1 MKSIPESRRARAV
14 ITLISAVVASV
25 FLNAFPAEAQR
36 IIDYNAAIDIA
47 MDNSP
52 NILQTKLDLERSR
65 ELLNAQN
72 ASLKSNFRLNL
83 NPFSYSRDQT
93 FNRMFSVWTANKTK
107 ESNGTFSINQPI
119 VQTDGT
125 LTLTNRL
132 SWQDNFTDYTD
143 VRNKTFNNS
152 LYLSFDQPIFTYNT
166 TKMTLKELQ
175 LDLENTEL
183 TFALQKLSIER
194 QTANSFYNV
203 YKAKMSLDVAKD
215 EYANQEKSYE
225 IIKNKVDAGLA
236 ALEELYQAEL
246 NLASSKSTVQ
256 NSEVSLE
263 NAYDS
268 FKIDVGIPLDES
280 VLIEADVTHKVVDV
294 DLDKAINT
302 ALANRLELRQR
313 EISLEN
319 AKISLIQTKAQNEF
333 KGNIA
338 LSYGLTGT
346 QEDFVDMYDKPT
358 QKQSVGLSLEIPL
371 WDWGEKESRI
381 KASEASIKRQK
392 LSIDDERNN
401 IIISIRESVR
411 SLTNLVTQI
420 QIAEQNVKNAE
431 LTYEIN
437 LERYRN
443 GDLTSMDLSLYQN
456 QLSQKK
462 TALVQALISYK
473 LALLDLKIQAL
484 WDFEKNAKVL
494 PLELIENNTNKS
506 K

>member
-1 MKSIPESRRARAV
+1 M
-14 ITLISAVVASV
+14 ITLTQPRRTVGLLLSISMCLTPLIIAAPAS
-25 FLNAFPAEAQR
+25 AQR

-47 MDNSP
+47 MENSP

-72 ASLKSNFRLNL
+72 AALKSSFRLNL
-83 NPFSYSRDQT
+83 NPFSLTRDQT
-93 FNRMFSVWTANKTK
+93 FNKMFSVWTENKTN
-107 ESNGTFSINQPI
+107 ESNGSFSITQPI

-125 LTLTNRL
+125 LILTNRL
-132 SWQDNFTDYTD
+132 SWQDNYTDYTD

-152 LYLSFDQPIFTYNT
+152 LYMSFTQPIFTYNV
-166 TKMTLKELQ
+166 TKQNLKELE

-183 TFALQKLSIER
+183 SFALQKLSIER
-194 QTANSFYNV
+194 QTANSFYSV
-203 YKAKMSLDVAKD
+203 YQAKMSLDVAK
-215 EYANQEKSYE
+215 EELVNQQQSYD

-256 NSEVSLE
+256 NREVSLE

-268 FKIDVGIPLDES
+268 FKVDVGIPLDES
-280 VLIEADVTHKVVDV
+280 IVINADVSYQLVPVE
-294 DLDKAINT
+294 LQKAIDT

-319 AKISLIQTKAQNEF
+319 AQFDLIRTKASNEF
-333 KGNIA
+333 KGNIT

-346 QEDFVDMYDKPT
+346 QEDFMEMYDKPT
-358 QKQSVGLSLEIPL
+358 QKQSVGIALEVPL
-371 WDWGEKESRI
+371 WDWGEKASRV

-392 LSIDDERNN
+392 ISIDDERNN
-401 IIISIRESVR
+401 IIISIRQSIR
-411 SLTNLVTQI
+411 DLTNLVTQI
-420 QIAEQNVKNAE
+420 EIAEQNVKNAQ

-443 GDLTSMDLSLYQN
+443 GDLTSMDLSLFQN

-494 PLELIENNTNKS
+494 PLELIEKQ
-506 K
+506 